1 MKSVRSRTSSRSIS
15 RRPRGSNKQSSTRSA
30 CLEKRAKLTPA
41 PSHVAPSGCA
51 RPRQTVL
58 GATMDR
64 ARASTGGVR
73 LRRNAFR
80 WLHQVAAV
88 RAPAAVLLALHRVV
102 GNPDGAAAVRDPDAL
117 HGFVAD
123 GSQPEESDRR
133 RPVHRAIGRAHYVEE
148 ALRSPEGLLHR
159 RRDEFEGLLRVVAPE
174 GID

>member
-15 RRPRGSNKQSSTRSA
+15 RRPRGSKRQSSTRSA
-30 CLEKRAKLTPA
+30 CFEKSAKLTPP

-80 WLHQVAAV
+80 WLYQVAAV
-88 RAPAAVLLALHRVV
+88 RTPAAILLALHGVV
-102 GNPDGAAAVRDPDAL
+102 RDPDGAAAVGDL
-117 HGFVAD
+117 H
-123 GSQPEESDRR
+123 P
-133 RPVHRAIGRAHYVEE
+133 
-148 ALRSPEGLLHR
+148 LH
-159 RRDEFEGLLRVVAPE
+159 
-174 GID
+174 